1 VLFVQLN
8 GVMNKALLIGHRTN
22 VLMTNLTG
30 NVSAPS
36 EVKRLAASKGR
47 LYHGYAQDYFIIYKN
62 RFPWHV
68 VPNLVIGRMAYDNF
82 IVAKALERRLSV
94 VDVTKTVAAL
104 HQTDIEG
111 NSAGARSLN
120 SHVNKAIIGK
130 FNYFKGNTDYS
141 NYFTAVGKSDAA
153 LTNRTGRRPKVNVF
167 KRCAVVQ
174 VTL

>member
-8 GVMNKALLIGHRTN
+8 GVLNATLLIGRRTN
-22 VLMTNLTG
+22 VPMSNATS

-47 LYHGYAQDYFIIYKN
+47 LFHGYAQDYFIVYKN

-68 VPNLVIGRMAYDNF
+68 IPNIVIGRLAYDNF

-94 VDVTKTVAAL
+94 VDVTETVVAL
-104 HQTDIEG
+104 HQTDKEG
-111 NSAGARSLN
+111 NGAGGKSRNAN
-120 SHVNKAIIGK
+120 VNKAIIGK
-130 FNYFKGNTDYS
+130 FNYFKGSTANS
-141 NYFTAVGKSDAA
+141 NYFTAVDASDAA
-153 LTNRTGRRPKVNVF
+153 LTNGTGRRPKVNVF
-167 KRCAVVQ
+167 RRCAVVQ